1 MSVFA
6 STASDVFTEDRLFDE
21 CSDPTMSMQ
30 PSDEW
35 ESQCVN
41 TESQFDGEVSPE
53 REQDGINVDDSHS
66 IVEPT
71 PYRVEQSNT
80 TTDNTT
86 QYSRQSVM
94 MDKSYDLSNQSF
106 VSYLS
111 HLVPIKMMNMDMSMS
126 MSYGTSSPETHA
138 KAEAL
143 TEQKLKTQKA
153 GSSSHSRCIIENT
166 ESIKDRRD
174 DHKQYRAGRGEGE
187 GEDCTR
193 DQNQNHHHH
202 HDSSVMSCSVEE
214 ISQISE
220 LTMDIHTVV
229 PEPAEHKFAS
239 CATLPTI
246 SEVKR
251 FESTQIASC
260 TAGAL
265 SIKHKARCSGEP
277 NSTKCADKCDK
288 NSRNSNDMIDFVF
301 ELVEDALC
309 TPVTGSKAERKKFF
323 MEAFQ
328 EESEKAIKIKTAS
341 KHSRSNNNNNTSTKS
356 RRGSSRSRSRPRHTT
371 AQTVNNTKSST
382 DPTGGKT
389 SRSEESMSDEISR
402 VFMVD
407 KSPDQTPELILP
419 KTNAPVGEDQ
429 TLDWSKMMSLA
440 EKQLEAEEEVRSII
454 SSFSS
459 GIMATRTASS
469 SEKKKIVV
477 ATSKAEDNNG
487 TSSQKLD
494 QQDGDDTAASSLSNS
509 SRTHTTVASDVV
521 RELRELSAFDSS
533 SFDEEETPRF
543 LLTSLLFGF
552 MRRLVDKKSDD
563 QEQKHEQEQEQEVVD
578 ELYENCS
585 SRAIE
590 DTVLSKNTT
599 NHLLYTGPPREE
611 FSDERMVIK
620 TFRYIVFTQRIIF
633 QAIRYILFIV
643 YFIFWPSGI
652 PRRKI
657 KNQPLK
663 RRSKEPS
670 LLELVCK
677 N

>member
-1 MSVFA
+1 
-6 STASDVFTEDRLFDE
+6 
-21 CSDPTMSMQ
+21 
-30 PSDEW
+30 
-35 ESQCVN
+35 
-41 TESQFDGEVSPE
+41 
-53 REQDGINVDDSHS
+53 
-66 IVEPT
+66 
-71 PYRVEQSNT
+71 
-80 TTDNTT
+80 
-86 QYSRQSVM
+86 
-94 MDKSYDLSNQSF
+94 
-106 VSYLS
+106 
-111 HLVPIKMMNMDMSMS
+111 MNSMS
-126 MSYGTSSPETHA
+126 FGTSSPETHA
-138 KAEAL
+138 KVVVL
-143 TEQKLKTQKA
+143 PEQKLKTQRA
-153 GSSSHSRCIIENT
+153 GSSSNSRCIIENT

-174 DHKQYRAGRGEGE
+174 EHKQSRSGRGDD
-187 GEDCTR
+187 EDCAR
-193 DQNQNHHHH
+193 DQNQNHHH
-202 HDSSVMSCSVEE
+202 DSCSVEE

-265 SIKHKARCSGEP
+265 SVKHKARCSGEP
-277 NSTKCADKCDK
+277 NSNKCTNKCDK
-288 NSRNSNDMIDFVF
+288 NGGNSNDMIDFVF

-309 TPVTGSKAERKKFF
+309 TPATRSKAERKKFF

-328 EESEKAIKIKTAS
+328 EESEKAVKIKTAS
-341 KHSRSNNNNNTSTKS
+341 KHNRSNNTIKKS
-356 RRGSSRSRSRPRHTT
+356 RRGSSRSRHST
-371 AQTVNNTKSST
+371 AQTANTTKSST
-382 DPTGGKT
+382 NPTGEVAADKEL
-389 SRSEESMSDEISR
+389 SRSEESMSDEISK

-407 KSPDQTPELILP
+407 KSPDQTPESILP
-419 KTNAPVGEDQ
+419 ETNAPVDEDQ

-440 EKQLEAEEEVRSII
+440 EKQLEAEEVKSIN
-454 SSFSS
+454 SSFS
-459 GIMATRTASS
+459 GIMATRIASPS
-469 SEKKKIVV
+469 AKKQTVV
-477 ATSKAEDNNG
+477 AATITPTR
-487 TSSQKLD
+487 TSSVSKD

-563 QEQKHEQEQEQEVVD
+563 QEQEQEVVD

-590 DTVLSKNTT
+590 DTVVPKNTT
-599 NHLLYTGPPREE
+599 SQLLYVGPREE
-611 FSDERMVIK
+611 FSDERMIIK

-633 QAIRYILFIV
+633 QSIRYILFIV

-663 RRSKEPS
+663 RKSKEPS

>member
-6 STASDVFTEDRLFDE
+6 STTSGVFTDDRLFDE

-35 ESQCVN
+35 ESYCVN
-41 TESQFDGEVSPE
+41 NESQFDGEVSPE
-53 REQDGINVDDSHS
+53 REQDGITVDDSHS
-66 IVEPT
+66 IVEPA
-71 PYRVEQSNT
+71 PCRVEQSNT
-80 TTDNTT
+80 TTDNRT
-86 QYSRQSVM
+86 QFFRQSVM
-94 MDKSYDLSNQSF
+94 TDNLYDTSDQSF

-111 HLVPIKMMNMDMSMS
+111 HLVPIKMMNMNSMS
-126 MSYGTSSPETHA
+126 FGTSSPETHA
-138 KAEAL
+138 KVVAL
-143 TEQKLKTQKA
+143 PERKVKTQKA

-174 DHKQYRAGRGEGE
+174 EHKQSRSGRGEGE
-187 GEDCTR
+187 DCAR
-193 DQNQNHHHH
+193 DQNQNHHH
-202 HDSSVMSCSVEE
+202 DSSAMSCSVEE

-229 PEPAEHKFAS
+229 PEPAEHKFGT

-265 SIKHKARCSGEP
+265 SVKHKARCSGEP
-277 NSTKCADKCDK
+277 NSNKCANKCDK
-288 NSRNSNDMIDFVF
+288 NGGNSNDMIDFVF

-328 EESEKAIKIKTAS
+328 EESEKAVKIKTAS
-341 KHSRSNNNNNTSTKS
+341 KHNRSNNTSTKS
-356 RRGSSRSRSRPRHTT
+356 RRGSSRSRHTT
-371 AQTVNNTKSST
+371 AQTANTTRSSI
-382 DPTGGKT
+382 DPTREVAADKKL
-389 SRSEESMSDEISR
+389 SRSEECMSDEISK

-407 KSPDQTPELILP
+407 KSPDQAPESILP
-419 KTNAPVGEDQ
+419 KTNAPVDEDQ

-440 EKQLEAEEEVRSII
+440 EKQLEAEEVKSVN
-454 SSFSS
+454 SSFS
-459 GIMATRTASS
+459 GIMATRTASPS
-469 SEKKKIVV
+469 TEKQTVV
-477 ATSKAEDNNG
+477 AAATATTSSVSKVEDNNG
-487 TSSQKLD
+487 TSTQKLD
-494 QQDGDDTAASSLSNS
+494 QKDGDDTAASSLSNC

-521 RELRELSAFDSS
+521 KELRELSAFDSS

-543 LLTSLLFGF
+543 LLTSLLFRF

-563 QEQKHEQEQEQEVVD
+563 QDQDQDQDQEQEQEKEVAD

-590 DTVLSKNTT
+590 DTVVPKNTT
-599 NHLLYTGPPREE
+599 NQLLYIGSREE
-611 FSDERMVIK
+611 FSDGRMIIK

-657 KNQPLK
+657 ENQPLK

>member
-6 STASDVFTEDRLFDE
+6 STTSGVFTEDRLFDE
-21 CSDPTMSMQ
+21 CSDPNMSSMQ

-35 ESQCVN
+35 EESYCVN
-41 TESQFDGEVSPE
+41 NESQFDGEVSPE
-53 REQDGINVDDSHS
+53 REQDGINVDDSQHS
-66 IVEPT
+66 IHEPT
-71 PYRVEQSNT
+71 PSCRVEQSNT
-80 TTDNTT
+80 TNNNST
-86 QYSRQSVM
+86 QFSRQSTM
-94 MDKSYDLSNQSF
+94 MDNLYDTSDQSF

-111 HLVPIKMMNMDMSMS
+111 HLVPIKMMTMNSMS
-126 MSYGTSSPETHA
+126 FGTSSPETHA
-138 KAEAL
+138 KVVAL
-143 TEQKLKTQKA
+143 PEQKLKTQRT
-153 GSSSHSRCIIENT
+153 GSSSNSRCIIENT

-174 DHKQYRAGRGEGE
+174 EHKQQSRSGRGEGE
-187 GEDCTR
+187 DCDR
-193 DQNQNHHHH
+193 DQHQNHHHH
-202 HDSSVMSCSVEE
+202 DSCSVEE

-229 PEPAEHKFAS
+229 MPEPAEHKFAS

-260 TAGAL
+260 TAGAM
-265 SIKHKARCSGEP
+265 SVKDKARCSGES
-277 NSTKCADKCDK
+277 NSNKCTSKCDK
-288 NSRNSNDMIDFVF
+288 NGGNSNDMIDFVF

-309 TPVTGSKAERKKFF
+309 TSVTRSKAERKKFF

-328 EESEKAIKIKTAS
+328 EESEKAVKIKTAS
-341 KHSRSNNNNNTSTKS
+341 SKHNRSNNSSTTKS
-356 RRGSSRSRSRPRHTT
+356 RRSSSRSRHTTT
-371 AQTVNNTKSST
+371 AQTANTTKSST
-382 DPTGGKT
+382 NSTGEVVAVKKL
-389 SRSEESMSDEISR
+389 SRSEESMSDEINK

-407 KSPDQTPELILP
+407 KSPGQTPESILP
-419 KTNAPVGEDQ
+419 RTNSAPVDEDQ

-440 EKQLEAEEEVRSII
+440 EKQLEAEEVKSIY
-454 SSFSS
+454 SSFS
-459 GIMATRTASS
+459 GIAEKQTVSVSKTESKNGGSRTQNL
-469 SEKKKIVV
+469 E
-477 ATSKAEDNNG
+477 
-487 TSSQKLD
+487 
-494 QQDGDDTAASSLSNS
+494 QQDVDDAAAASLLSTS
-509 SRTHTTVASDVV
+509 SRTPTTVASDVV
-521 RELRELSAFDSS
+521 KGLRELSAFDSS

-552 MRRLVDKKSDD
+552 MRRRLVDQKSDD
-563 QEQKHEQEQEQEVVD
+563 QDQKQEQEVVD

-590 DTVLSKNTT
+590 IEDTVAPKNNTT
-599 NHLLYTGPPREE
+599 NQLLYVGPREE
-611 FSDERMVIK
+611 EFSEERIIIK
-620 TFRYIVFTQRIIF
+620 TFHSIVFTQRIIF

-663 RRSKEPS
+663 RKSKEPS

>member
-6 STASDVFTEDRLFDE
+6 STTSGVFTEDKLFDE
-21 CSDPTMSMQ
+21 CSDPNMSIQ

-35 ESQCVN
+35 ESYCLN
-41 TESQFDGEVSPE
+41 NESQFDGEVLPE

-66 IVEPT
+66 IHEPT
-71 PYRVEQSNT
+71 PCRVEQSKT
-80 TTDNTT
+80 TNDNST
-86 QYSRQSVM
+86 QFSRQSTM
-94 MDKSYDLSNQSF
+94 MDNLYDTSDQSF

-111 HLVPIKMMNMDMSMS
+111 HLVPIKMMNMNSMS
-126 MSYGTSSPETHA
+126 FGTSSPETHA
-138 KAEAL
+138 KVVAL
-143 TEQKLKTQKA
+143 PEQKLKTQRT
-153 GSSSHSRCIIENT
+153 GSSSNSRCIIENT

-174 DHKQYRAGRGEGE
+174 EHKQSRSGRDE
-187 GEDCTR
+187 GEDCDR
-193 DQNQNHHHH
+193 DQNQNHHH
-202 HDSSVMSCSVEE
+202 DSCSVEE

-260 TAGAL
+260 TAGAM
-265 SIKHKARCSGEP
+265 SVKDEARCSGEP
-277 NSTKCADKCDK
+277 NSNKCASKCDQ
-288 NSRNSNDMIDFVF
+288 NGGNSNDMIDFVF

-309 TPVTGSKAERKKFF
+309 TSVTRSKAERKKFF

-328 EESEKAIKIKTAS
+328 EESEKAVKIKTAS
-341 KHSRSNNNNNTSTKS
+341 KHNRSNNSSAKS
-356 RRGSSRSRSRPRHTT
+356 RRSSSRSRHTT
-371 AQTVNNTKSST
+371 AQTANTTKSST
-382 DPTGGKT
+382 DPTREVVAVKKL
-389 SRSEESMSDEISR
+389 SRSEESMSDEIKK

-407 KSPDQTPELILP
+407 KSPGQTPESILSR
-419 KTNAPVGEDQ
+419 TNAPVDEDQ

-440 EKQLEAEEEVRSII
+440 EKQLEDEEVKSIN
-454 SSFSS
+454 SSFS
-459 GIMATRTASS
+459 GIA
-469 SEKKKIVV
+469 EKQTVSV
-477 ATSKAEDNNG
+477 SKTESNNG
-487 TSSQKLD
+487 GTSTQNLD
-494 QQDGDDTAASSLSNS
+494 QQDIDDAAASLLSNC

-521 RELRELSAFDSS
+521 KGLRELSAFDSS

-552 MRRLVDKKSDD
+552 MRRLVDQKSDD
-563 QEQKHEQEQEQEVVD
+563 QDQKQEQEVVD

-590 DTVLSKNTT
+590 IEDTVAPKNTT
-599 NHLLYTGPPREE
+599 NQLLYVGPREE
-611 FSDERMVIK
+611 FSDGRIIIK
-620 TFRYIVFTQRIIF
+620 TFHSIVFTQRIIF

-643 YFIFWPSGI
+643 YFILWPSGI

-663 RRSKEPS
+663 RKSKEPS